1 MELRN
6 KEELRSEILQ
16 NWLRSAW
23 VYPFEGPDERTYLRL
38 TPGGRL
44 KMRRRIG
51 ELERALGVSGTELAR
66 QEEAGTIPI
75 ERDRL
80 ELAMMVRA
88 YHTERR
94 LIQSQAGDPRGDPGG
109 PGGRSRSGHDL
120 LIRWARCCAP
130 AREVIPPLVAR
141 VLQIQRQGGV
151 LTLVVLGFPGAARPG
166 QGERSPAKTREGGPL

>member
-6 KEELRSEILQ
+6 KEEIRGEILQ

-51 ELERALGVSGTELAR
+51 ELEKTLGVEGAEIAK
-66 QEEAGTIPI
+66 QEEAGTLPA

-80 ELAMMVRA
+80 ELALMVQA
-88 YHTERR
+88 YDSERR
-94 LIQSQAGDPRGDPGG
+94 LLVSQGAILGTPVVTLEEPEE
-109 PGGRSRSGHDL
+109 
-120 LIRWARCCAP
+120 AA
-130 AREVIPPLVAR
+130 
-141 VLQIQRQGGV
+141 LQD
-151 LTLVVLGFPGAARPG
+151 
-166 QGERSPAKTREGGPL
+166 